1 MSSWTRWPGRSKLL
15 SRVDA
20 LDTFH
25 QAMSD
30 VLTLLLL
37 LLFEV
42 SSDASYA
49 ADAASAEAVLVSL
62 ALVLLLLRRT
72 RQKSIVSSG
81 LNTLTRTCAKYVA
94 W

>member
-1 MSSWTRWPGRSKLL
+1 MVFPWTRWLGRSKLL

-30 VLTLLLL
+30 VLA

-62 ALVLLLLRRT
+62 MSVLLLLRRT

-81 LNTLTRTCAKYVA
+81 LSTLTRTCAKYVA

>member
-1 MSSWTRWPGRSKLL
+1 MPDVL
-15 SRVDA
+15 A
-20 LDTFH
+20 LVFEVS
-25 QAMSD
+25 SD
-30 VLTLLLL
+30 VLA

-62 ALVLLLLRRT
+62 MSVLLLLRRT

-81 LNTLTRTCAKYVA
+81 LSTLTRTCAKYVA

>member
-1 MSSWTRWPGRSKLL
+1 MVFPWTRWLGRSKLL

-30 VLTLLLL
+30 VLALLLL

-49 ADAASAEAVLVSL
+49 ADVASAVSL

-81 LNTLTRTCAKYVA
+81 LSTLTRTCAKYVA

>member
-1 MSSWTRWPGRSKLL
+1 M

-20 LDTFH
+20 LDIFH
-25 QAMSD
+25 PAMSD
-30 VLTLLLL
+30 VLALLL

-81 LNTLTRTCAKYVA
+81 LSTLTRTCANMGRGRA
-94 W
+94 GG